1 VREYGFELRICARL
15 ERRFEGVVARQV
27 GTATG
32 GERVMDA
39 VVVTPGPEFADRA
52 AITSETIPPPVLEA
66 EAGLTWT
73 PITDTFEGPP
83 GRARRL
89 AEQGVEAGFLERARR
104 GGSEVIRQVARYPD
118 WVGEIGGVENKPDL
132 GRPGDLATQLRKD
145 VSLGLLDWVVVA
157 TESYVTGAHLNR
169 IPEAVGVWRVTPNS
183 SANPN
188 PDPDSNTDTD
198 TGSDSEP
205 ESQSVRSIEVVQEPE
220 PLDPESP
227 GLQVEARHPGRTD
240 LRPVSAA
247 EKTRQRRRIAERAY
261 GKGWRPG
268 LPACTSA
275 RAGREAGSECLPEC
289 AWKGRLVNPAAE
301 CGPDCPGYEPADPPE
316 SDPESERA
324 RNTAWVADPEGRTRR
339 QAGLDR
345 WSGGE

>member
-1 VREYGFELRICARL
+1 MREYGFELRVCARL

-39 VVVTPGPEFADRA
+39 VVVSPGPEFGERA
-52 AITSETIPPPVLEA
+52 AITPETIPPAVVEA
-66 EAGLTWT
+66 GVGLTWT
-73 PITDTFEGPP
+73 PVTDAFDGPP
-83 GRARRL
+83 ERARHL
-89 AEQGVEAGFLERARR
+89 AERGTEVGFLERARR
-104 GGSEVIRQVARYPD
+104 GGRDVVRQVARYPD
-118 WVGEIGGVENKPDL
+118 WVGEMGGVENKPDL
-132 GRPGDLATQLRKD
+132 GRPGDLSTQLRKD

-169 IPEAVGVWRVTPNS
+169 IPPEVGVWRV
-183 SANPN
+183 
-188 PDPDSNTDTD
+188 DPDVDPGPDSTTDSN
-198 TGSDSEP
+198 SDSDDREP
-205 ESQSVRSIEVVQEPE
+205 IEVVREPD

-247 EKTRQRRRIAERAY
+247 TKARQRRRAAERAY
-261 GKGWRPG
+261 GKGWRPA
-268 LPACTSA
+268 LPACASA
-275 RAGREAGSECLPEC
+275 RAEAEADSECLPGC
-289 AWKGRLVNPAAE
+289 AWKDRLVNPAAE
-301 CGPDCPGYEPADPPE
+301 CGQGCPGYEPADPPDADL
-316 SDPESERA
+316 DPEAERA

-345 WSGGE
+345 WGEGG